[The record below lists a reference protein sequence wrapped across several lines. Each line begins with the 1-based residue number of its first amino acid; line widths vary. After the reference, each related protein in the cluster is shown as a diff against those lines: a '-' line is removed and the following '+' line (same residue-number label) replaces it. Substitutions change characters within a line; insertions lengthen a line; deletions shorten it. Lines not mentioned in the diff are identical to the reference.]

1 MNILQKIKALFSKT
15 DSMPPTNFFQRI
27 KDLARPIT
35 QEDLV
40 QVRQSLA
47 EEILQFIET
56 GQLSSAERL
65 LFHLNTVGR
74 ELKAIEAGFTK
85 YVYRD
90 DLEDY
95 ILKVSKSVVKI
106 TELRNFERRI
116 PKDKVE
122 TVTRAMPIFDDLIIV
137 FTDYT
142 GREERKVKKRD
153 RAKDPIIFGTFH
165 TKNKEIWNH
174 RFYFITDWVD
184 DFCDLTLDK
193 FVSEMSAYTDHEVV
207 QEYTHISVEELQER
221 LKKAKEPASVVTPP
235 NRQDY
240 WRTITTTTA
249 ETPGM
254 NVHINVV
261 RKEE

>member
-1 MNILQKIKALFSKT
+1 MNILQ
-15 DSMPPTNFFQRI
+15 RI
-27 KDLARPIT
+27 KKWWNRADDIPPADFFRQIKNSARPIT

-74 ELKAIEAGFTK
+74 ELKAIEAGFK
-85 YVYRD
+85 RYIYRD

-106 TELRNFERRI
+106 TELKNFERRI
-116 PKDKVE
+116 PKDNVE
-122 TVTRAMPIFDDLIIV
+122 LVTKAMPIFDDLIIV

-142 GREERKVKKRD
+142 GREERKVHKKD
-153 RAKDPIIFGTFH
+153 RAKDPIVFGTFH

-174 RFYFITDWVD
+174 RFYFVTDWVD
-184 DFCDLTLDK
+184 EFCDLTLDK
-193 FVSEMSAYTDHEVV
+193 FIGEMAASADHDVV
-207 QEYTHISVEELQER
+207 HEHTHITVEELQER
-221 LKKAKEPASVVTPP
+221 LKAAREPISISPP
-235 NRQDY
+235 HTQEY
-240 WRTITTTTA
+240 WRTVTTTTD
-249 ETPGM
+249 TIPGV
-254 NVHINVV
+254 NVQFNVT
-261 RKEE
+261 RREE